1 MMKTVT
7 IFGSSLPVPGE
18 QEYEDAYT
26 LGKSLALAGLRVCN
40 GGNSGIMEASAKGAF
55 ENGGEAIGI
64 TIKKFTSYNKY
75 LTERIDCETM
85 FERMQK
91 LVEAGDAYIVLQG
104 GTGTLFE
111 LAVVWE
117 SINKGFLDERPFACH
132 SAMWRDISA
141 IMENQ
146 ISREKRKTGLLK
158 PFEDINE
165 CADYIIQSLL

>member
-75 LTERIDCETM
+75 LTERI
-85 FERMQK
+85 
-91 LVEAGDAYIVLQG
+91 A
-104 GTGTLFE
+104 
-111 LAVVWE
+111 
-117 SINKGFLDERPFACH
+117 
-132 SAMWRDISA
+132 
-141 IMENQ
+141 
-146 ISREKRKTGLLK
+146 
-158 PFEDINE
+158 
-165 CADYIIQSLL
+165 

>member
-1 MMKTVT
+1 
-7 IFGSSLPVPGE
+7 
-18 QEYEDAYT
+18 
-26 LGKSLALAGLRVCN
+26 
-40 GGNSGIMEASAKGAF
+40 
-55 ENGGEAIGI
+55 
-64 TIKKFTSYNKY
+64 
-75 LTERIDCETM
+75 M

-132 SAMWRDISA
+132 SKMWRDISA

-165 CADYIIQSLL
+165 CADYIIQSVL